1 MGVFLIKKISYM
13 EEKTEPK
20 RKGRKKGSTTRYC
33 LIKDDILGGY
43 EVHVDEANHC
53 FMLVVSETQKT
64 EGYYTTL
71 GYLLKRVLKEQHV
84 PGGKNGEI
92 YTLKD
97 YVNQMNKL
105 GNAMAKLLVPAH
117 MQIKTLDTSNE

>member
-1 MGVFLIKKISYM
+1 M
-13 EEKTEPK
+13 EEKKEPK

-33 LIKDDILGGY
+33 LIQDEILGKY

-53 FMLVVSETQKT
+53 FILFDAEKQKT
-64 EGYYTTL
+64 EGYFTTL
-71 GYLLKRVLKEQHV
+71 GYLLKRVLKEKYV
-84 PGGKNGEI
+84 PGGKNGEV

-105 GNAMAKLLVPAH
+105 GNAMAKLLIPAH
-117 MQIKTLDTSNE
+117 MQIKTLDTSNK

>member
-1 MGVFLIKKISYM
+1 MGVFFNQQNNTM

-33 LIKDDILGGY
+33 LIQDEILGKY

-53 FMLVVSETQKT
+53 FILFDAEKQKT

-71 GYLLKRVLKEQHV
+71 GYLL
-84 PGGKNGEI
+84 
-92 YTLKD
+92 
-97 YVNQMNKL
+97 
-105 GNAMAKLLVPAH
+105 
-117 MQIKTLDTSNE
+117 

>member
-1 MGVFLIKKISYM
+1 M
-13 EEKTEPK
+13 EEKTEQK

-33 LIKDDILGGY
+33 LIQDEILGKY

-53 FMLVVSETQKT
+53 FILFDVEKQKT

-71 GYLLKRVLKEQHV
+71 GYLLKRVLKEKYV
-84 PGGKNGEI
+84 PGGKNGET
-92 YTLKD
+92 YTLRE
-97 YVNQMNKL
+97 YVDQMNKL
-105 GNAMAKLLVPAH
+105 GNAMAKLLIPAH